1 MGVSPGIKRCVLAHL
16 AGLLMML
23 TIVLILMSV
32 SSTKA
37 FASSIPKHKRLCT
50 DAFAL
55 LDQDWDGHASMEEF
69 NKAFASAAVDQEQL
83 VADFTYLDQ
92 DNSGGI
98 DYEEFA
104 SAACDGE
111 YTIGDPGS
119 QSQGEGRGIF
129 TFLGFVGYCCVAG
142 LCCTA
147 AVIFGGLG

>member
-1 MGVSPGIKRCVLAHL
+1 MGTSSHTKKHRCVLAHL

-55 LDQDWDGHASMEEF
+55 LDQDGDGHASMEEF

-83 VADFTYLDQ
+83 VADFNLLDQ

-119 QSQGEGRGIF
+119 QSQGEGRGVIVSTVSF
-129 TFLGFVGYCCVAG
+129 VRFVGYCWAAG
-142 LCCTA
+142 LCST
-147 AVIFGGLG
+147 